1 MYFKRIISMK
11 KITLLLFVS
20 VFAFFMA
27 CTPKAQKY
35 FEKAKVDFK
44 EKEYEHAIQNYQQ
57 ALSEGYDAK
66 QCNYMI
72 AESYRRS
79 NRIQEAEPYYKKAI
93 EAGLDVEEAH
103 FFYGY
108 ALKSSGNYEGAIAQ
122 FQEYAKNGTN
132 FDYINRSKREIE
144 NLKKLEEISARPK
157 SYIIDNIEDLNTE
170 FAEYGPHLYNKKL
183 YFTSNREAKEMHAA
197 NGTGFTDI
205 YEFAFDGVSKFS
217 GQATHTGNI
226 INTDNAH
233 EANCIFSK
241 DGKTLIF
248 ARSNDGAKKKA
259 PDCDIFITTMKSDG
273 SWNEPVKMP
282 FNDSLAW
289 DACPFLSADEKT
301 LYFASNREGGQ
312 GNVDLYKVTKDA
324 NGQWTVVENLGAPI
338 NTHGNEMFPYVD
350 KKLNRLYF
358 SSDGHPSFGSLDIFY
373 VKTENG
379 KSTVEN
385 MGLPINSSFDDFN
398 LIWDDSLSGYFVSNR
413 KGDDAK
419 GDDDIYHFKDDRTA
433 KYCVD
438 GTSFGESRKDP
449 KNIKKYLLPGAKV
462 FLLAEN
468 GDTIATTLA
477 DANGH
482 FEFCDIKP
490 KTNYFLAAEKE
501 KYFEQTKEDWVPF
514 SVDETPFNQLKQG
527 ENIIKKKA
535 EVKLVK
541 LENIIIVKN
550 ILYDYDKWDIR
561 PDAALELDKIVELM
575 VKNPILKIELGSHT
589 DERGSAQYNRVLA
602 DKRAK
607 AAVDYIV
614 SKGIDRNRLVAKGY
628 GEDTPAIRNA
638 QTEEQHQTNRR
649 TTFKIL
655 NHFDEDL
662 EIKVEN

>member
-1 MYFKRIISMK
+1 MK
-11 KITLLLFVS
+11 KLRFLLFVS
-20 VFAFFMA
+20 ALAVFAA
-27 CTPKAQKY
+27 CMPKAQKY

-79 NRIQEAEPYYKKAI
+79 NRIQDAEPYYKKALD
-93 EAGLDVEEAH
+93 AGLEVEEAH

-108 ALKSSGNYEGAIAQ
+108 ALKSTGNYEGAIAQ
-122 FQEYAKNGTN
+122 FNEYIKNGTN
-132 FDYINRSKREIE
+132 FDYINRAKREVE
-144 NLKKLEEISARPK
+144 NLKKLEEIATRPK
-157 SYIIDNIEDLNTE
+157 TFVIDNIEDLNTE
-170 FAEYGPHLYNKKL
+170 FAEYGPVMYKDKL
-183 YFTSNREAKEMHAA
+183 YFTSNREAKELHAA
-197 NGTGFTDI
+197 TGTGFTDI
-205 YEFAFDGVSKFS
+205 YVFAFDGVTQFS
-217 GQATHTGNI
+217 GQATHLGNI
-226 INTDNAH
+226 INTDDAH
-233 EANCIFSK
+233 EANAIITK
-241 DGKTLIF
+241 DGKTIIF

-259 PDCDIFITTMKSDG
+259 PDCDIFISTMKSDG
-273 SWNEPVKMP
+273 TWNEPIKMP

-289 DACPFLSADEKT
+289 DACPFLSDDEKT

-312 GNVDLYKVTKDA
+312 GNIDIYKVTKDDK
-324 NGQWTVVENLGAPI
+324 GQWTVVENIGAPI
-338 NTHGNEMFPYVD
+338 NTHGNDMFPYVD
-350 KKLNRLYF
+350 PITKKFYF
-358 SSDGHPSFGSLDIFY
+358 ASDGHPSFGSLDIFY
-373 VKTENG
+373 VKTVDG

-398 LIWDDSLSGYFVSNR
+398 LIWVDSISGYFVSNR

-433 KYCVD
+433 KYCID
-438 GTSFGESRKDP
+438 GTSFGESQKDP
-449 KNIKKYLLPGAKV
+449 KNIKKYVLPGAKV
-462 FLLAEN
+462 YLLAEN
-468 GDTIATTLA
+468 GDTVATTVA
-477 DANGH
+477 DANAH

-490 KTNYFLAAEKE
+490 KTSYFLAAEKE

-541 LENIIIVKN
+541 LENIVIVKN

-561 PDAALELDKIVELM
+561 PDAAIELDKIVELM
-575 VKNPILKIELGSHT
+575 AKNPILQIELGSHT

-614 SKGIDRNRLVAKGY
+614 SKGIDRSRLTAKGY
-628 GEDTPAIRNA
+628 GEDSPAIKNA
-638 QTEEQHQTNRR
+638 QTEEQHQINRR
-649 TTFKIL
+649 TTFKVL
-655 NHFDEDL
+655 NHFDDTT
-662 EIKVEN
+662 EIKVEE